1 MYAACRGA
9 VKAGDTLSTEEM
21 RDLMRQLEETDLSRT
36 CAHGRPTV
44 VRLSHSQLER
54 EFGRR

>member
-1 MYAACRGA
+1 
-9 VKAGDTLSTEEM
+9 
-21 RDLMRQLEETDLSRT
+21 MRQLEETDLSRT

-44 VRLSHSQLER
+44 VRLSQSQLER